1 MLPPGF
7 RIRHVVGTARMVAPG
22 LSRQTCLI
30 PLIPA
35 GSGHAGTNM
44 TSRQTAAATI
54 QDLLEIMRRLRDP
67 EDGCPWDL
75 EQDFGSIAPYTLE
88 EAYEVVDAIERD
100 ARGELCSEL
109 GDLLFQ
115 VVYHAQM
122 ARESGW
128 FDFDQVVGAICEKLI
143 RRHPHVFGDEVI
155 TDAAAQSIAWD
166 AHKQA
171 EKAARSRSAGV
182 LADVPVAL
190 PAVARALKLQKRAR
204 AGFDWRD
211 IRGVMAKVREEL
223 DEVGSVMEGRG
234 AREELAAE
242 IGDLL
247 FSCINLARH
256 AGIEPES
263 ALRATNDR
271 FQRRF
276 QFMEERLSATGR
288 SISDA
293 SPEEL
298 EVLWEEAKRLA
309 G

>member
-1 MLPPGF
+1 
-7 RIRHVVGTARMVAPG
+7 
-22 LSRQTCLI
+22 
-30 PLIPA
+30 
-35 GSGHAGTNM
+35 M

-190 PAVARALKLQKRAR
+190 PAVARALKLQKRAAR